1 MLSTVLVILD
11 GYPRSITV
19 LILRLRGPEQKADNI
34 MDRSNFLL
42 FTGHAGA
49 GCRGG
54 MRAVVPIDFL
64 VLKNNKPW
72 FPVEVKL
79 NQDWLSENW
88 RAFLPDIKCNRA
100 VQVVNQTDT
109 FNIIRQGDCNILII
123 SAEEFLR
130 YLI

>member
-1 MLSTVLVILD
+1 LAPRPVCPGLFIPACRIRAGSVADYFFYTRKNSLVE
-11 GYPRSITV
+11 
-19 LILRLRGPEQKADNI
+19 LRYLRNKEKKE
-34 MDRSNFLL
+34 
-42 FTGHAGA
+42 
-49 GCRGG
+49 
-54 MRAVVPIDFL
+54 IDFL

-79 NQDWLSENW
+79 NQDKPSENW
-88 RAFLPDIKCNRA
+88 RAFLPHIKCNRA
-100 VQVVNQTDT
+100 VQVVNQPDT

>member
-1 MLSTVLVILD
+1 MTADTFLDNRYNWLDVIIKLLMVMLSTVLVILD

-19 LILRLRGPEQKADNI
+19 LILRLRGPEQKAGNI

-79 NQDWLSENW
+79 NQDKPSEN
-88 RAFLPDIKCNRA
+88 
-100 VQVVNQTDT
+100 
-109 FNIIRQGDCNILII
+109 
-123 SAEEFLR
+123 
-130 YLI
+130 